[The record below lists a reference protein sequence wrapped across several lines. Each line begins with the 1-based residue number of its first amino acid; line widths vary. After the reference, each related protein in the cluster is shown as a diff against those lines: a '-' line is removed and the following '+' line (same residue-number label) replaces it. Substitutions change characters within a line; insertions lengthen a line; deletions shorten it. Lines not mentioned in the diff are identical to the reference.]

1 MSAVQCKGLRKS
13 FGEVAAVQGVDLTIQ
28 SGEILVLLGPSG
40 CGKTTVL
47 RMIAGFER
55 PNAGR
60 ITIGDRTMAAPE
72 IFVPPE
78 QRQVGMVF
86 QQHALFP
93 HLSVAANVGFG
104 VRGATRRAIV
114 RSTLELV
121 GLGGYEDRMPHELSG
136 GQQQR
141 VALARALAPRPAVL
155 LLDEPFSNLDA
166 DLRLSMRYQVR
177 EILKQTGTTA
187 LFVTHDQAEALDM
200 GDRIGV
206 MEAGRMEQVAEPEA
220 LFRAPATRFVAEFI
234 GSASFIPAAL
244 DGRGVH
250 TALGFVP
257 QAISTPY
264 GAAEVLVRPDDLVL
278 TPTID
283 GNGRIVRRAFR
294 GGEYA
299 YDVLLDTGHTVQC
312 VCNHVEDYPIETRVN
327 VRLEPGH
334 PLVWFPADSASS
346 RGTLSVP
353 EVCQDHS
360 A

>member
-1 MSAVQCKGLRKS
+1 MSAVHCEGLAKS
-13 FGEVAAVQGVDLTIQ
+13 FGEVAAVRGVDLTIQ

-60 ITIGDRTMAAPE
+60 ITIGERTIVAPE

-86 QQHALFP
+86 QHHALFP

-104 VRGATRRAIV
+104 VRGASRREIV
-114 RSTLELV
+114 RTMLELV
-121 GLGGYEDRMPHELSG
+121 GLGGYEGRMPHELSG

-177 EILKQTGTTA
+177 EILKQIGTTA
-187 LFVTHDQAEALDM
+187 LFVTHDQEEALYV

-220 LFRAPATRFVAEFI
+220 LFRAPATRFVAEFV
-234 GSASFIPAAL
+234 GTASFIPAAL
-244 DGRGVH
+244 DGHGVH
-250 TALGFVP
+250 TELGFVP
-257 QAISTPY
+257 QSITAPY
-264 GAAEVLVRPDDLVL
+264 GTAEALVRPDDLVL
-278 TPTID
+278 TPSAD

-294 GGEYA
+294 GSEYA

-312 VCNHVEDYPIETRVN
+312 VCNHVHDYPIGTRVE

-334 PLVWFPADSASS
+334 PLVWFTADSSEARGPSS
-346 RGTLSVP
+346 IPDMCLDRP
-353 EVCQDHS
+353 